1 MFVHIS
7 HGPPRLRFAIARGTD
22 EVSLALNFCSG
33 LTMLQV
39 TVGIYILLEYVGRG
53 RPHIHLTVNVTN
65 TTQTRQAVIE
75 DLGDAII
82 MRSL

>member
-7 HGPPRLRFAIARGTD
+7 HGSPHLRFAIARGTD
-22 EVSLALNFCSG
+22 EVSLALILCSG

-39 TVGIYILLEYVGRG
+39 TVGIYILVEYVGRG

-65 TTQTRQAVIE
+65 TTQARQAVID
-75 DLGDAII
+75 DLSDAIV